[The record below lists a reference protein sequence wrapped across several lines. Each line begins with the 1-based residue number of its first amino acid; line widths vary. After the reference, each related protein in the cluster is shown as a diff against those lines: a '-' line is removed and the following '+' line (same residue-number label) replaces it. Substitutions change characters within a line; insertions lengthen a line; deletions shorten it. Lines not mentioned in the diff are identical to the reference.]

1 MTIRTLVTLFGWL
14 GVVLLTGCS
23 DKYPDLYPV
32 TGRVTFKGQPVPSG
46 TITFYP
52 QDGSRPANCTLSGDG
67 SYRLMTYEDG
77 PGAVSGPHK
86 VTIEAVKQVTE
97 QPEGDGE
104 DRGQNTV
111 EPDLFSKAQR
121 THTEWIVPI
130 EYSHRDTSPL
140 RAKVEHDE
148 NKINFDLPVK

>member
-77 PGAVSGPHK
+77 PGAVNGPHK
-86 VTIEAVKQVTE
+86 VTIE
-97 QPEGDGE
+97 
-104 DRGQNTV
+104 TV
-111 EPDLFSKAQR
+111 R
-121 THTEWIVPI
+121 
-130 EYSHRDTSPL
+130 
-140 RAKVEHDE
+140 
-148 NKINFDLPVK
+148 